1 VPAPIDPEA
10 IGRPLVIAVD
20 GPSGSGKSSVS
31 REVAR
36 RLGLEYLDTGAMYRA
51 ATWSALDAGVDLADL
66 TAVADHVRGL
76 DLEMGTDP
84 EKPGVWVRGRDI
96 NAEIRETR
104 ISTAVSTVAT
114 NLEARA
120 ELQQRQRD
128 LIQAAAKG
136 ERGGCVAEGRD
147 ITTVI
152 APDADVR
159 ILLTA
164 SEAARLARRALDVH
178 GTDDAAAVAA
188 TRDQIVRRD
197 ADDSTVSSFQVAAD
211 GVLHL
216 DSSGLD
222 LEQTVQAVLEAVSQ
236 AAQAA
241 QSATAQQANA
251 IADLDSADSADLA
264 SNGAV
269 NR

>member
-1 VPAPIDPEA
+1 VPAPNAPEI

-36 RLGLEYLDTGAMYRA
+36 RLGLDYLDTGAMYRA
-51 ATWSALDAGVDLADL
+51 ATWSVLEAGIDLADEQ
-66 TAVADHVRGL
+66 AVARHVRDL
-76 DLEMGTDP
+76 DLDMGTDP
-84 EKPGVWVRGRDI
+84 EAPGVRVRGREI

-104 ISTAVSTVAT
+104 ISTAVSSVAT
-114 NLEARA
+114 NLPARA
-120 ELQQRQRD
+120 ELQQRQRN
-128 LIQAAAKG
+128 LIEAAAKG
-136 ERGGCVAEGRD
+136 DRGGCVAEGRD

-197 ADDSTVSSFQVAAD
+197 ADDSTVSNFQVAAD

-222 LEQTVQAVLEAVSQ
+222 LEQTVQAVLDAVSHT
-236 AAQAA
+236 AHLI
-241 QSATAQQANA
+241 SANGRSLVT
-251 IADLDSADSADLA
+251 DLDSADSADFA
-264 SNGAV
+264 SNSAV

>member
-1 VPAPIDPEA
+1 VPAPNAPEL

-51 ATWSALDAGVDLADL
+51 ATWSALEA
-66 TAVADHVRGL
+66 GL
-76 DLEMGTDP
+76 DLTDTSAVAEHVRALDLQMGTDP
-84 EKPGVWVRGRDI
+84 ETPGVRVAGRDI
-96 NAEIRETR
+96 GAEIRETR
-104 ISTAVSTVAT
+104 ISTAVSAVAT
-114 NLEARA
+114 NLPARA
-120 ELQQRQRD
+120 ELQRLQREIIEDAR
-128 LIQAAAKG
+128 KG

-164 SEAARLARRALDVH
+164 SEEARLARRALDVH
-178 GTDDAAAVAA
+178 GSDDAAAVAA
-188 TRDQIVRRD
+188 TRDQVVRRD
-197 ADDSTVSSFQVAAD
+197 ADDSAVSNFQVAAD

-222 LEQTVQAVLEAVSQ
+222 LEQTVQAVLDAVSL

-241 QSATAQQANA
+241 ESDTVT
-251 IADLDSADSADLA
+251 DLDGADQADLA
-264 SNGAV
+264 GNVAV

>member
-1 VPAPIDPEA
+1 VPAPNAPEI
-10 IGRPLVIAVD
+10 IGRPLVIAID

-51 ATWSALDAGVDLADL
+51 ATWSALEV
-66 TAVADHVRGL
+66 GL
-76 DLEMGTDP
+76 DLDDLPAVAAHVRDLDLQMGTDP
-84 EKPGVWVRGRDI
+84 EKPGVVVRGRDI
-96 NAEIRETR
+96 STEIRETR
-104 ISTAVSTVAT
+104 ISAAVSAVAT
-114 NLEARA
+114 NLPARA

-128 LIQAAAKG
+128 LIEAAAKG
-136 ERGGCVAEGRD
+136 DRGGCVAEGRD

-178 GTDDAAAVAA
+178 GSADAAAVAA

-197 ADDSTVSSFQVAAD
+197 ADDSAVSNFQVAAD

-222 LEQTVQAVLEAVSQ
+222 LEQTVQAVLDAVSR
-236 AAQAA
+236 
-241 QSATAQQANA
+241 TAHL
-251 IADLDSADSADLA
+251 ISTDTVADLDSAAAESADFA
-264 SNGAV
+264 SGVA